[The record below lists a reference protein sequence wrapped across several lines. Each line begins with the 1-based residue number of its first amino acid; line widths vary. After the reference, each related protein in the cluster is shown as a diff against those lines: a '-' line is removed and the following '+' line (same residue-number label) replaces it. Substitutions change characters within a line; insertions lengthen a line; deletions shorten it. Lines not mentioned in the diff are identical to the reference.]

1 MLAAFSPAPT
11 PQENSPMRSLTLCL
25 ALFAITARAPG
36 AALHAQWS
44 MPAAVGQRIRVTTQT
59 QHGRRRYVGRVIAV
73 KGDSLA
79 LQANVPDSI
88 RAVAI
93 SQMTK
98 LEVSGGRHTNGW
110 RGMGYGLVIGAGAGA
125 IYGAATWR
133 EGRGSSSFFGQSADY
148 RPAEGVSPGGGAI
161 LGGVLGLT
169 VGGIYGRLHQTERW
183 VRRPL
188 GTGARVG
195 VMPAAHGRIALSVRM
210 QF

>member
-1 MLAAFSPAPT
+1 
-11 PQENSPMRSLTLCL
+11 MRSPTLCL
-25 ALFAITARAPG
+25 ALFAITASAPG
-36 AALHAQWS
+36 PALHAQLS
-44 MPAAVGQRIRVTTQT
+44 MPATVGERIRVTTQT

-79 LQANVPDSI
+79 LQANDPDSI
-88 RAVAI
+88 HAVAI

-98 LEVSGGRHTNGW
+98 LDVSGGHHTNGW
-110 RGMGYGLVIGAGAGA
+110 RGMGYGSVIGAGAGA

-133 EGRGSSSFFGQSADY
+133 KGRGSISLFGQSADY
-148 RPAEGVSPGGGAI
+148 RPAEGISAGGGAF
-161 LGGVLGLT
+161 LGGVLGAT

-188 GTGARVG
+188 GTDTRVG